1 MIGSE
6 IGHTGGS
13 KIDSVVQR
21 PAGRQ
26 IKRVA
31 IVVPT
36 WNNREL
42 LRNCL
47 SSLKNTN
54 YAWYKVIVVDNG
66 STDGSFELMNR
77 EFPNVEVVRL
87 QRNEGFS
94 AGVNVGMRLAL
105 ERYNVDYIVILN
117 DDTFI
122 VRDNWLLHM
131 INVAEMDPTIGIVNC
146 RFLRPDGQPQPMGLR
161 LLPGIYIDTIFGMPL
176 LGRNQEQSAS
186 VHETDSAGGACFILK
201 RSLINGIGFLDEGYS
216 PVYFEDVDYGLRAR
230 KAGFKLVHD
239 GEVSIIH
246 IGSATSRKLPNRY
259 LLYIYKRNLLRF
271 ISRNYAPAL
280 PFILFGLV
288 IGASIRAVGSSISP
302 KNRKAAVLRLHQD
315 VQDTILALRH
325 LIRAR

>member
-21 PAGRQ
+21 PAGGQ
-26 IKRVA
+26 IKKVA

-36 WNNREL
+36 WNNLEL

-66 STDGSFELMNR
+66 STDGSSELMNR

-105 ERYNVDYIVILN
+105 ERYNVDYIVILS

-131 INVAEMDPTIGIVNC
+131 IGVAESDPTIGIVNC
-146 RFLRPDGQPQPMGLR
+146 RFLRPDGRSQPMGLR
-161 LLPGIYIDTIFGMPL
+161 LLPGVYLDSFLGVPVF
-176 LGRNQEQSAS
+176 GRNQEQSAY

-201 RSLINGIGFLDEGYS
+201 RSLIDGIGFLDECYS
-216 PVYFEDVDYGLRAR
+216 PAYFEDVDYGLRAR

-246 IGSATSRKLPNRY
+246 AGSATARKLPDRY
-259 LLYIYKRNLLRF
+259 LSYIYKRNLIRF
-271 ISRNYAPAL
+271 VSRNYAPAL

-288 IGASIRAVGSSISP
+288 IGSCMRAFRSSMSP
-302 KNRKAAVLRLHQD
+302 QDRKAAVLRLHRD
-315 VQDTILALRH
+315 VQDTILALRDF
-325 LIRAR
+325 RRVR